1 MRFWPT
7 HAPVIQRCWRTSVR
21 SSPATRASEAKLMEN
36 PAVANDPDLLTE
48 AATTQEPS
56 LAGRTV
62 GPYRVRREIGGGN
75 GVVYLAEDTR
85 LGRLTALKALPP
97 VFAESDERRERLRRE
112 ARAAAALSHPS
123 VATVH
128 ALEEI
133 DGALFIA
140 SEYIDGRSLRDEIRQ
155 GPLKPG
161 RALGNGR
168 HRPVSPL
175 RMPAESFIA
184 T

>member
-1 MRFWPT
+1 M
-7 HAPVIQRCWRTSVR
+7 
-21 SSPATRASEAKLMEN
+21 
-36 PAVANDPDLLTE
+36 
-48 AATTQEPS
+48 
-56 LAGRTV
+56 
-62 GPYRVRREIGGGN
+62 

-123 VATVH
+123 VATVY

-140 SEYIDGRSLRDEIRQ
+140 SEHR
-155 GPLKPG
+155 
-161 RALGNGR
+161 RAEPARRNPTGAAQAWTSSWQRTR
-168 HRPVSPL
+168 HRLGSRRCACQRNRSSRPEAGE
-175 RMPAESFIA
+175 RHARA
-184 T
+184 